1 MFEFTC
7 PYCSHRSNVSESL
20 LGKSGPC
27 AECGALVVMPSRSSS
42 GRLIPAL
49 QSQNP
54 QDRASQESS
63 SNPAQGSRSNANSR
77 LTSPLRNWILSA
89 SIATFALLALLS
101 VSIGISE
108 LRRWGDLQAIRAD
121 YMRMKSVVE
130 AINAYYE
137 RYDTYPPPVVYDT
150 VGKPLYSW
158 RVLILPFLG
167 YQDLYDSY
175 ELDQPWDSPANTH
188 LLSKMPREYCSIR
201 SQDAWKK
208 HEPNVFLLTGDG
220 TIFPSSGPITRD
232 EVLDSPTLLLVQS
245 NNGSIAWSEPGDV
258 DTQKG
263 SLQVGNTPQL
273 QIGGLHTLPNTFLT
287 SSSLQRKP
295 DVALGIGANA
305 EAMMITD
312 QTSRRIIDALI
323 SPNGSEKISPE
334 DALPPASIFADQR
347 RVSSP

>member
-7 PYCSHRSNVSESL
+7 PYCSHRSNVCESL

-49 QSQNP
+49 QSQSS
-54 QDRASQESS
+54 QDRASQESFS
-63 SNPAQGSRSNANSR
+63 KQAPGSRIVAKSKLA
-77 LTSPLRNWILSA
+77 SPLRTRILSA

-108 LRRWGDLQAIRAD
+108 LRRLGDLQAIRAD
-121 YMRMKSVVE
+121 YMRMKSVAE

-137 RYDTYPPPVVYDT
+137 RYDSYPPPVVYDT

-175 ELDQPWDSPANTH
+175 QLDQPWDSPANNY
-188 LLSKMPREYCSIR
+188 LLNKMPIEYCSIR
-201 SQDAWKK
+201 SPDAWKK

-220 TIFPSSGPITRD
+220 TIFPHSGPITRD
-232 EVLDSPTLLLVQS
+232 QVLDSPTLLLIQS

-263 SLQVGNTPQL
+263 NLKVGNTPQL
-273 QIGGLHTLPNTFLT
+273 QIGGLHTLPGSFLA
-287 SSSLQRKP
+287 SSSLQNKP
-295 DVALGIGANA
+295 NVALGVGVNA
-305 EAMMITD
+305 QALLITD
-312 QTSRRIIDALI
+312 QTSRRIIEALI
-323 SPNGSEKISPE
+323 SPNGSEKIPPG
-334 DALPPASIFADQR
+334 DALPPTGIIADN
-347 RVSSP
+347 P